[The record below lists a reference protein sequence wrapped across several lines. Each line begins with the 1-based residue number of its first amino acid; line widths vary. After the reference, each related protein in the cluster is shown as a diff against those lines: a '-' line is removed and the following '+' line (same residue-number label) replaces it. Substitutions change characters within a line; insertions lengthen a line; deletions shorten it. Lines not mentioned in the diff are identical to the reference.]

1 MNNQS
6 EFWPVGL
13 ARSLSLPTDG
23 LFANLQR
30 SARARPLHPAL
41 VFYGNETS
49 YGELLRQALQLG
61 AYLQHH
67 CGAKRGDRI
76 LLDMQN
82 SPQFVISY
90 YAILAIGAV
99 AVPINPMNLAGEL
112 AHIQSDSGA
121 RIALIGMELVDRFRA
136 QQLALEYIIV
146 ARYADYVAEGVPL
159 RLPDVVL
166 ESRGTFKESAPFI
179 AWTAA
184 LEMSTP
190 VQLPTVGNSDLCLM
204 PYTSGTTGK
213 PKACMHTHGSVQF
226 TAVAQAAWYGFD
238 SQSVVT
244 AFMPLFHVAAM
255 QASMNAGIFAG
266 ATLVLM
272 ARWDRELIP
281 PLFEKYGVS
290 FWNAAPTMIV
300 DVLASPSFS
309 DRTFAK
315 LTTLT
320 GGGSAMPA
328 AVARTLQERFNLTY
342 VEGYGMTETIAPTHI
357 NPPKRAKPQC
367 LGIPIFETH
376 SRVVDPQTMGEMP
389 DNAVGEILVSG
400 PQVMLGYWNHPEAD
414 AECFVM
420 LDGMRFL
427 RTGDLGYR
435 DEEGYYFAVDRLK
448 RMINVSG
455 YKVWP
460 AECEAK
466 LYEHPSI
473 QESCVVSAPDDYKGE
488 AVKAFVVLKADSP
501 HDLKESDII
510 DWARDVMAAYKVP
523 ASVVFVSS
531 LPRSGSNKIDWRVL
545 QDAVWHGTQPGSP
558 VIHPTNKA

>member
-1 MNNQS
+1 MS
-6 EFWPVGL
+6 PPE
-13 ARSLSLPTDG
+13 DG
-23 LFANLQR
+23 LFSNLRR
-30 SARARPLHPAL
+30 SAEARPAHPAL
-41 VFYGNETS
+41 VFYGGELT
-49 YGELLRQALQLG
+49 YRELLRQVLQLG
-61 AYLQHH
+61 GYLQHE

-99 AVPINPMNLAGEL
+99 VVPINPMNLGREL
-112 AHIQSDSGA
+112 THIQADSDA
-121 RIALIGMELVDRFRA
+121 QIALVGSEVADRFLPLKS
-136 QQLALEYIIV
+136 QLDCIIV
-146 ARYADYVAEGVPL
+146 ARYADYVAEVSSL
-159 RLPDVVL
+159 RLPEVVL
-166 ESRGTFKESAPFI
+166 ASRGYHEAATALIP
-179 AWTAA
+179 WTTA
-184 LEMSTP
+184 LKVSMPATP
-190 VQLPTVGNSDLCLM
+190 ETLGNSDLCIL
-204 PYTSGTTGK
+204 PYTSGTTGN
-213 PKACMHTHGSVQF
+213 PKACMHTHGGVQF

-238 SQSVVT
+238 GDAVIT

-255 QASMNAGIFAG
+255 QASMNAGIYVG
-266 ATLVLM
+266 ATLILM
-272 ARWDRELIP
+272 ARWDRELIA
-281 PLFEKYGVS
+281 PLFEKYGVT

-328 AVARTLQERFNLTY
+328 AVAKTLQERFNLTF

-367 LGIPIFETH
+367 LGIPIFETY
-376 SRVVDPQTMGEMP
+376 SSVVDPETMAELP
-389 DNAVGEILVSG
+389 DNTIGEILVSG

-414 AECFVM
+414 AESFVM
-420 LDGMRFL
+420 LDGRRFF

-435 DEEGYYFAVDRLK
+435 DDDGYYFAVDRLK

-466 LYEHPSI
+466 LYEHPAI
-473 QESCVVSAPDDYKGE
+473 QECCVVSAPDGYRGE
-488 AVKAFVVLKADSP
+488 TVRAFVVLKAERSTGLTED
-501 HDLKESDII
+501 DII
-510 DWARDVMAAYKVP
+510 EWARGVMSAYKVP
-523 ASVVFVSS
+523 RSVVFVSS

-545 QDAVWHGTQPGSP
+545 QDAVWRKQ
-558 VIHPTNKA
+558 